1 MVDVICCQVF
11 CKGLQV
17 CGYPGEHN
25 ETIHQIPNEE
35 QGQRDRMFQPPRIRY
50 SFRVEGTL
58 SYTIRYSLTHF
69 DFFLQRFTPKKLKR
83 FPLNR
88 KPLIRISTV
97 LKRHRQYDGLVQG
110 LESLAC

>member
-25 ETIHQIPNEE
+25 ETVHQIPNEE

-58 SYTIRYSLTHF
+58 SYTIRYSLTQF
-69 DFFLQRFTPKKLKR
+69 DFFLKD
-83 FPLNR
+83 
-88 KPLIRISTV
+88 S
-97 LKRHRQYDGLVQG
+97 
-110 LESLAC
+110 

>member
-1 MVDVICCQVF
+1 MLISGFHVVDVICCQVF

-58 SYTIRYSLTHF
+58 SYTIRYSLTQ
-69 DFFLQRFTPKKLKR
+69 FFYKDLPNKNLQRIPLDR
-83 FPLNR
+83 EPLN
-88 KPLIRISTV
+88 RISTV
-97 LKRHRQYDGLVQG
+97 P
-110 LESLAC
+110 